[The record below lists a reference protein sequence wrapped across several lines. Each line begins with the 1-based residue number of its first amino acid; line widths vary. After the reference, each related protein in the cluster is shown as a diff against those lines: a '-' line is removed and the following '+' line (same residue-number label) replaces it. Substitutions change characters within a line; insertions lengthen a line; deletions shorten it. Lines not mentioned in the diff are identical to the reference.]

1 MRRLRPVGDRIST
14 ERRSVEP
21 RELFPTAHSSAFYS
35 SGTSALAAAVQL
47 AVKDGPAHPEVLI
60 PAYGC
65 PALVAAV
72 EHAGARP
79 RLVDLE
85 ADRPWMSLD
94 ALRAA
99 HSPRVAAVVAVP
111 FLGIPE
117 RLNDIRRCCP
127 TTLIEDSAQTWPG
140 EGPRGDLVVLSF
152 GRGKPLSVLG
162 GGAVL
167 SYSPIFRSTSPKT
180 EQDAALVHRLKLSAY
195 NLVTQPLAYGL
206 LERLPGLS
214 LGETRYEALDAIR
227 GIRRSQLDRLAPNL
241 ERYRRRDRRIEHRIA
256 EVVAAADVISLPRV
270 CNASGPFLRY
280 PILARDRHHARTL
293 EHALDGLGAT
303 RFYGAPLPEVSG
315 VGDRAT
321 YTVIDEARRFAE
333 RLLTLPTHDGVT
345 DRHVRAI
352 GKALRG

>member
-117 RLNDIRRCCP
+117 RLS
-127 TTLIEDSAQTWPG
+127 TTKS
-140 EGPRGDLVVLSF
+140 PRGPSPGQVCALSSMRVVRQHRRMSF
-152 GRGKPLSVLG
+152 SR
-162 GGAVL
+162 
-167 SYSPIFRSTSPKT
+167 
-180 EQDAALVHRLKLSAY
+180 
-195 NLVTQPLAYGL
+195 
-206 LERLPGLS
+206 
-214 LGETRYEALDAIR
+214 
-227 GIRRSQLDRLAPNL
+227 
-241 ERYRRRDRRIEHRIA
+241 
-256 EVVAAADVISLPRV
+256 
-270 CNASGPFLRY
+270 
-280 PILARDRHHARTL
+280 
-293 EHALDGLGAT
+293 
-303 RFYGAPLPEVSG
+303 
-315 VGDRAT
+315 
-321 YTVIDEARRFAE
+321 
-333 RLLTLPTHDGVT
+333 
-345 DRHVRAI
+345 
-352 GKALRG
+352 